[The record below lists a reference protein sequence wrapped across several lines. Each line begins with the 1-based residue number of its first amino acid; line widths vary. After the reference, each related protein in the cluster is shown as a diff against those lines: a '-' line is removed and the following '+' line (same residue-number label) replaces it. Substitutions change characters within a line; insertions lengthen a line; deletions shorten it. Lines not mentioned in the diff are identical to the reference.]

1 MLVDA
6 SWIREV
12 FIGGENNPI
21 SHPTPTQLGDK
32 APAASPS
39 APKDPKLLQEGDREG
54 KKSPQNPPKPFGGYL
69 ESLGLRPPALPV
81 LLRAP
86 CPSSTCSGPGQNSQI
101 LPGVNN
107 PGRTL
112 LCLIGLR
119 QPVPCLNSFLS
130 VFAAR
135 GWH

>member
-39 APKDPKLLQEGDREG
+39 APKDPELLREGDREG
-54 KKSPQNPPKPFGGYL
+54 KNPPKNPPKPFGGYL
-69 ESLGLRPPALPV
+69 ESLGLRPPVLPV

-86 CPSSTCSGPGQNSQI
+86 CPSSTCSGPRAK
-101 LPGVNN
+101 LPN
-107 PGRTL
+107 PTW
-112 LCLIGLR
+112 CK
-119 QPVPCLNSFLS
+119 QPRPHFALPDWPP
-130 VFAAR
+130 AAR
-135 GWH
+135 AVP